1 MMTKCKDFIIA
12 NSTYSWWGA
21 WISDSIDKKVIAP
34 KKWFGVNNQNKSIE
48 DLFPSDWIL
57 I

>member
-21 WISDSIDKKVIAP
+21 WISDSIDKKVVAP
-34 KKWFGVNNQNKSIE
+34 KKWFGEELKNNDTK
-48 DLFPSDWIL
+48 DLYPESWEAI
-57 I
+57 